1 MVIGKEDIGVVQ
13 KITIVEKLWGTGI
26 MEVGVIRIIINHLK
40 ALSIMK

>member
-1 MVIGKEDIGVVQ
+1 MVIGNKEGGVVK

-40 ALSIMK
+40 ALSIME